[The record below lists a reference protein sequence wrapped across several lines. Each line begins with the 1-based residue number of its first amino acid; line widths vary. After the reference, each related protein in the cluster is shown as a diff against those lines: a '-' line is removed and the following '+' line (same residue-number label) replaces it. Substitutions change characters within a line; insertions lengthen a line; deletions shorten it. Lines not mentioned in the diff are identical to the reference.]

1 MRIHTTL
8 ASLTAVFACCVLLA
22 PSSGCSPEASQRG
35 APALGTVAASAE
47 PTTSEPAPSGAS
59 TRNAG
64 RRTLSIV
71 GSNDLHGR
79 IAALPLFGGF
89 LRNLRAARAAGG
101 GAVLLLDGGDLFQ
114 GTIESNAEEGMPVIR
129 AYAALGYHA
138 VTVGNHEFDYGPEG
152 PAATPRAPGDDP
164 RGALKKLAAAAP
176 FPLLTANLLEAS
188 SKRRVDWPRM
198 PASVVVEL
206 AGARI
211 GLIGVTTEDTLT
223 TTIHANVADLAMA
236 PLAKTIADEG
246 ARLRKE
252 ERAELVVV
260 LAHAGGKC
268 AHFTGSIEADR
279 CEMGSEIFR
288 VAKALPSGAV
298 DAIVAGH
305 THAGLA
311 HEVEGIP
318 IIEQYAYGRAFGRID
333 LELEGSPARVV
344 GRKIHAPRDLCPGQG
359 KGEPDWASCDAG
371 DYEGAKVE
379 RDAEVERAVRPAL
392 DAARARREELLGP
405 ELSAVAKRDYDDESS
420 LGNLIVDWM
429 LEAVPEADVAL
440 TNGGGLR
447 ADLPKG
453 PLRYGALFEAF
464 PFDNRVGLTRITGA
478 HLEAIVRA
486 HLRASGG
493 VFSFGGVR
501 VSARCAEGELELE
514 LRRPNGRRIGP
525 GDPIV
530 LVASDFLLT
539 GGDDFWGGGPR
550 AEVELRDELVRDA
563 IERVLRKKQ
572 RIDPSAAYT
581 KAKRR
586 LELPSG
592 RPLRCGGKR

>member
-1 MRIHTTL
+1 MRRRFTFAPL
-8 ASLTAVFACCVLLA
+8 SGLFAAGAVVALSA
-22 PSSGCSPEASQRG
+22 CSPEASQRG
-35 APALGTVAASAE
+35 APALSTVAASAA
-47 PTTSEPAPSGAS
+47 TAPSSQAS
-59 TRNAG
+59 SAAQPRGAG

-71 GSNDLHGR
+71 GTNDLHGR
-79 IAALPLFGGF
+79 IAALPLFGGY
-89 LRNLRAARAAGG
+89 LRNLRAVRARDD

-176 FPLLTANLLEAS
+176 FPLLTANLLDAS
-188 SKRRVDWPRM
+188 TKKRVDWPKM
-198 PASVVVEL
+198 PASIVVEL
-206 AGARI
+206 AGTRV

-236 PLAKTIADEG
+236 PLAKTIAAEG

-268 AHFTGSIEADR
+268 AHFTGSVESDR

-288 VAKALPSGAV
+288 VAKALPRGAV

-318 IIEQYAYGRAFGRID
+318 IIEQFAYGKAFGRID
-333 LELEGSPARVV
+333 LELEGSPARIVE
-344 GRKIHAPRDLCPGQG
+344 RKIHAPKDLCPSQS
-359 KGEPDWASCDAG
+359 KGDPDWSSCDAG
-371 DYEGAKVE
+371 DYEGARVE
-379 RDAEVERAVRPAL
+379 RDAEVERTVRPAL

-405 ELSAVAKRDYDDESS
+405 ELVKPAKRDYDDESS

-447 ADLPKG
+447 ADLPAG

-464 PFDNRVGLTRITGA
+464 PFDNRVGITRITGA
-478 HLEAIVRA
+478 RLEAIVRA
-486 HLRASGG
+486 HLRGGGG

-501 VSARCAEGELELE
+501 VEARCTKGELELE
-514 LRRPNGRRIGP
+514 LRRPNGRRIEAAE
-525 GDPIV
+525 PIV

-539 GGDDFWGGGPR
+539 GGDDFWGGGPPG
-550 AEVELRDELVRDA
+550 EVELRDELVRDA
-563 IERVLRKKQ
+563 VERVVRKKQ
-572 RIDPSAAYT
+572 RIDPSEAFT
-581 KAKRR
+581 KAKPR
-586 LELPSG
+586 LRIPER
-592 RPLRCGGKR
+592 RPLRCGRSAR